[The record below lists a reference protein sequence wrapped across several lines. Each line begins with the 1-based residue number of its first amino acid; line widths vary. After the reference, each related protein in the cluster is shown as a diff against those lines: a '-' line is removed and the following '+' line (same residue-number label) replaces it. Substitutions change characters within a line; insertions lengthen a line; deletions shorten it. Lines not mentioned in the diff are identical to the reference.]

1 MQNRKRIYS
10 GCKRL
15 AGWISRNTS
24 PHTKTALFA
33 THVIFT
39 SFSLSLSLS
48 KTSHQVSPLPRSN
61 FGLSTLGSSW
71 NPNSPPCPR
80 PVMVPAEDARAFLG
94 KMVVP
99 TPTILTVRIVEDRIL
114 LLALRFSRIR
124 YGFRIR
130 RSCGESS
137 RPRPR
142 ASLLVSVSKVASLYS
157 RL

>member
-1 MQNRKRIYS
+1 MDVQKHVTTYQN
-10 GCKRL
+10 
-15 AGWISRNTS
+15 S
-24 PHTKTALFA
+24 PICHTRDIHKLL
-33 THVIFT
+33 
-39 SFSLSLSLS
+39 SLSLSLS
-48 KTSHQVSPLPRSN
+48 KTSHQVSHLPRSN
-61 FGLSTLGSSW
+61 FRLSTLGSSW